1 MKFRYEIEYPRKVV
15 AIGISK
21 YGEEYRGVAVCAEG
35 DIFDVNKGKAIARMK
50 AEIKQLVR
58 IKANAEKTADHYF
71 EKGNRAA
78 KRRLNAHKAI
88 EKINRKLGEIGE

>member
-1 MKFRYEIEYPRKVV
+1 MKFTYEIEYPRKVV

-50 AEIKQLVR
+50 AEIKQLMR
-58 IKANAEKTADHYF
+58 IKANAEETADHYF
-71 EKGNRAA
+71 ELGNRAA
-78 KRRLNAHKAI
+78 KRRLNAVKAMR
-88 EKINRKLGEIGE
+88 KIHEKLGEF